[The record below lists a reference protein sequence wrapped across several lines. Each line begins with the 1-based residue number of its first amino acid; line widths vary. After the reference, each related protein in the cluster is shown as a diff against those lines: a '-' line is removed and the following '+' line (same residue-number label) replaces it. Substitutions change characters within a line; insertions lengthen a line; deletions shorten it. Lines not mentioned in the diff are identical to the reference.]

1 MQVTNLG
8 DCGFRV
14 IREGSCI
21 FASDVSSLLPCQ
33 LSQQT
38 LAFSSCSRI
47 ADTMTWSS
55 FAQSA
60 FSATPL

>member
-21 FASDVSSLLPCQ
+21 FASDVSPLLALQSYSKPCF
-33 LSQQT
+33 T
-38 LAFSSCSRI
+38 LMLTHSKAV
-47 ADTMTWSS
+47 D
-55 FAQSA
+55 
-60 FSATPL
+60 LG

>member
-21 FASDVSSLLPCQ
+21 FASDVSPLLCCPTHNNTEFELVPVCGRCVPV
-33 LSQQT
+33 LT
-38 LAFSSCSRI
+38 
-47 ADTMTWSS
+47 
-55 FAQSA
+55 
-60 FSATPL
+60 